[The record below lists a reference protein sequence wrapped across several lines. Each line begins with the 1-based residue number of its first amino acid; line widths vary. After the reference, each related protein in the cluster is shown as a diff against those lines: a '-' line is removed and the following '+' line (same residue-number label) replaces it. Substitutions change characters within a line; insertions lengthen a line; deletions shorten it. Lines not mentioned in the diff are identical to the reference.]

1 MNEILNQLKPEG
13 VWRYFGEILRIPRP
27 SKKEEKIREYLL
39 AFGKEQGLETLQD
52 ETGNVLIRKPATPG
66 MENRQGVILQSHMDM
81 VCEKN
86 ADSKHNFDTDLI
98 EVHIEDGWLKAK
110 DTTLGADNGIGC
122 AFELA
127 VLADKSLV
135 HGPLECLFT
144 VDEETGLTGAF
155 GLKPGFLQGKILLNL
170 DSEDDGQ
177 FFIGCAGGIDTLAEV
192 PVKTEARPAS
202 HTKAYTL
209 HIKGL
214 KGGHSGDDINKGLG
228 NANKF
233 LVRFLCAQTDAL
245 GLRVSDLHGGNLRNA
260 IAREASAVVCLPAD
274 RAEALVQAAKTYES
288 VLQREFKTEPGL
300 RFYAEEA
307 ELPAK
312 VWELD
317 RHKRFCDAM
326 FACPH
331 GVLRMSSD
339 IPNFVE
345 TSTNLASMHYEPEN
359 GLIRLSTSQ
368 RSSVES
374 AKFAA
379 AERIAACFRLIGADV
394 RIHHSD
400 GYPGWTPDP
409 ASPILKIC
417 TDTFRDLFHEE
428 PLALAIHAGLECGLF
443 ATKYP
448 GMDMVSYGPTMRGVH
463 SPDERLLLDTVERC
477 WRLTVEILKRIPV
490 K

>member
-13 VWRYFGEILRIPRP
+13 VWHYFGEILRIPRP

-39 AFGKEQGLETLQD
+39 AFEREHRLETIAD

-66 MENRQGVILQSHMDM
+66 MENRQGVILQAHMDM

-86 ADSKHNFDTDLI
+86 ADSKHNFDTDPI

-122 AFELA
+122 AFGLA
-127 VLADKSLV
+127 VLADDSLV

-192 PVKTEARPAS
+192 PVQTEARPQS
-202 HTKAYTL
+202 HTRAYTL
-209 HIKGL
+209 QVSGL

-233 LVRFLCAQTDAL
+233 LVRFLCAQTAPL
-245 GLRVSDLHGGNLRNA
+245 SLRVSDLHGGNLRNA
-260 IAREASAVVCLPAD
+260 IAREASATVVLPED
-274 RAEALVQAAKTYES
+274 RVQTLLETVAHYEA
-288 VLQREFKTEPGL
+288 VLKREFKTEPNL
-300 RFYAEEA
+300 RIQAVA
-307 ELPAK
+307 AALPEK
-312 VWELD
+312 VWALD
-317 RHKRFCDAM
+317 RQTRFCDAM

-374 AKFAA
+374 AKVAA
-379 AERIAACFRLIGADV
+379 AERIAACFRLIGTDV
-394 RIHHSD
+394 RISHSD

-417 TDTFRDLFHEE
+417 TDTFRELFHEE
-428 PLALAIHAGLECGLF
+428 PLTLAIHAGLECGLF

-463 SPDERLLLDTVERC
+463 SPDERLLIDTVERC

>member
-39 AFGKEQGLETLQD
+39 AFGREHGLETLQD

-86 ADSKHNFDTDLI
+86 ADSKHNFDTDPI

-127 VLADKSLV
+127 VLADKSLE

-155 GLKPGFLQGKILLNL
+155 GLQPGFLQGKILLNL

-192 PVKTEARPAS
+192 PVKTEARPQS
-202 HTKAYTL
+202 HTKAYTI
-209 HIKGL
+209 HVKGL

-245 GLRVSDLHGGNLRNA
+245 ALRVSDLHGGNLRNA
-260 IAREASAVVCLPAD
+260 IAREASAVVCLPED
-274 RAEALVQAAKTYES
+274 RVDGLLKATATYEA
-288 VLQREFKTEPGL
+288 VLKREFKTEPGL
-300 RFYAEEA
+300 RFYAEPA
-307 ELPAK
+307 ELPAH

-374 AKFAA
+374 AKVAA

-394 RIHHSD
+394 RIRHSD

-463 SPDERLLLDTVERC
+463 SPDERLRLDTVERC
-477 WRLTVEILKRIPV
+477 WQLTVEILKRIPV